1 MKINKTKYVECA
13 GGIIINNKQEIVI
26 VNQNHDSWSLPKGHI
41 DNGETMLEAAIREIY
56 EETGIT
62 NPKLIKSIGS
72 FGRYRIGLD
81 GNDDK
86 TEHKTIHIFLFHSQQ
101 KILKPIDQN
110 NPIAKWVPY
119 IEVEKILTH
128 PSDKKFF
135 NKSIKKI
142 INEK

>member
-1 MKINKTKYVECA
+1 LKINKTKYVECA

>member
-1 MKINKTKYVECA
+1 MKTNKTKYVECA